1 MEVDKLEN
9 SFDVAIIGG
18 GINGASIAYQLS
30 KIGRKV
36 IIIEKNQL
44 ACQASSAA
52 AGMLAAQAELEQ
64 DGPLFQMALKSQ
76 KMFSDLSCELF
87 EYSGVDIEYVNKGM
101 LKIAESEEIAVEV
114 KKQVTF
120 QRKWDPAIK
129 WLDTKELREMEPS
142 LSPSLAGGMYLPNDG
157 HVQPAKLTQA
167 FAKAAVNFGA
177 EIRQNTEVLSFKFEN
192 SQVKG
197 VITTNGIV
205 NCDQVVVA
213 TGAWSAKLMRESGI
227 DISVYPVKGECF
239 SVRTEKPIIN
249 TTIFS
254 DKRCYLVPKR
264 NGEIYIGATMIENTY
279 DNSVTPKGI
288 ARLIERATQLVPQ
301 IKDAAWERVWSGI
314 RPQTGDGLPYIGE
327 HPRWKGL
334 FVAAGHFRNGILLSP
349 ITGKLVAD
357 LVAGSLL
364 NDDLLSAFH
373 LERHKETVR

>member
-9 SFDVAIIGG
+9 LFDVAIIGG

-76 KMFSDLSCELF
+76 KMFSNLSCELF
-87 EYSGVDIEYVNKGM
+87 ECSGVDIEYVNKGM
-101 LKIAESEEIAVEV
+101 LKIAESEEIALEV

-120 QRKWDPAIK
+120 QRNWDPAIK

-213 TGAWSAKLMRESGI
+213 TGAWSAKLMLESGI
-227 DISVYPVKGECF
+227 DIRVYPVKGECF
-239 SVRTEKPIIN
+239 SVRPEKPIIN

-264 NGEIYIGATMIENTY
+264 NGEIYIGATMIEDTY
-279 DNSVTPKGI
+279 DNTVTPKGI

-301 IKDAAWERVWSGI
+301 INDAAWERVWSGI

-327 HPRWKGL
+327 HPRWQGL

-357 LVAGSLL
+357 LVAGNLP
-364 NDDLLSAFH
+364 NDDLLSAFQ

>member
-1 MEVDKLEN
+1 MEN

-76 KMFSDLSCELF
+76 KMFSDLSGELF

-101 LKIAESEEIAVEV
+101 FKIAESEEIALEV

-142 LSPSLAGGMYLPNDG
+142 LSPSLAGAMYLPNDG

-167 FAKAAVNFGA
+167 FAKAAVQFGA

-197 VITTNGIV
+197 VITSNGIV

-213 TGAWSAKLMRESGI
+213 TGAWSAKLMRESGMEI
-227 DISVYPVKGECF
+227 HVYPVKGECF
-239 SVRTEKPIIN
+239 SVRSEKPIIN

-301 IKDAAWERVWSGI
+301 IQDAAWERVWSGI

-357 LVAGSLL
+357 LVADSLQ

-373 LERHKETVR
+373 LERHKEKVGLEVNT

>member
-9 SFDVAIIGG
+9 TFDIAIIGG

-36 IIIEKNQL
+36 IMIEKNQL

-64 DGPLFQMALKSQ
+64 DGPLFQLVLKSQ

-101 LKIAESEEIAVEV
+101 LKIAESEEIALEV

-120 QRKWDPAIK
+120 QRNWDPAIK
-129 WLDTKELREMEPS
+129 WLDTKELRELEPS
-142 LSPSLAGGMYLPNDG
+142 LSPSLAGAMYLPNDG

-167 FAKAAVNFGA
+167 FAKAAVHFGV

-239 SVRTEKPIIN
+239 SVRTEKPMIN

-288 ARLIERATQLVPQ
+288 AKLIERATQLVPQ

-364 NDDLLSAFH
+364 DEALLSAFQ
-373 LERHKETVR
+373 LERHKEKVR

>member
-1 MEVDKLEN
+1 MEN

-64 DGPLFQMALKSQ
+64 DGPLYQMALESQ
-76 KMFSDLSCELF
+76 KMFSDLSSELF
-87 EYSGVDIEYVNKGM
+87 EYSGVDIEYVNKGL
-101 LKIAESEEIAVEV
+101 LKIAESEEIALEV

-129 WLDTKELREMEPS
+129 WLDTKELREMESS

-167 FAKAAVNFGA
+167 FAKAAVHFGA
-177 EIRQNTEVLSFKFEN
+177 ELRQHTEVLSFKFEN

-227 DISVYPVKGECF
+227 NISVYPVKGECF

-279 DNSVTPKGI
+279 DHSVTPNGI

-349 ITGKLVAD
+349 FTGKLVAD
-357 LVAGSLL
+357 LVTGNAL
-364 NDDLLSAFH
+364 DDALLSAFQ
-373 LERHKETVR
+373 LERHKEKVR